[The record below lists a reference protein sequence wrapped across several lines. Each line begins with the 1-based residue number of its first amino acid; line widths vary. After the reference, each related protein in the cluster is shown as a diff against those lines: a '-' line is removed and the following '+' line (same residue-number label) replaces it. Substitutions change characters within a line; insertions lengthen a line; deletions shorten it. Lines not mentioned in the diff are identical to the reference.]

1 MDSSGEGTDW
11 FFIGTAVEAAT
22 QTSLP
27 AASEP
32 VTAATQT
39 VQAAV
44 APCIADAGSTVA
56 AVAVAG
62 VVGVSAGALFVR
74 WWTGNSSKKVVP
86 ADVPSA
92 DTGGMMASPAVV
104 PHGFVPQPSLP
115 LKEWLPHFAIPLPAL
130 EPVIPG
136 SCPRLEFVQTCTA
149 PFPEWFTS
157 PQTAPSA
164 FSHRPSQPVLA
175 GAVVGLGF
183 AALASAGLLGRWL
196 WKRAGIGRAV
206 QCQKASLGAPKPKVH
221 GVVTLAKVQEYRSS
235 ADMKEFVAASRKVV
249 SRMPA
254 PLLKQEAAGRQP
266 VGNLPGKNLSSDLTE
281 GSVDIG
287 FEILR
292 RAGRSKGVAS
302 CQAEIYVLGG
312 IVRPAPPTSSHIF
325 RMLPKQ

>member
-22 QTSLP
+22 QTSLTV
-27 AASEP
+27 ASEP

-44 APCIADAGSTVA
+44 APCVADAGSTVA
-56 AVAVAG
+56 AMAVAG
-62 VVGVSAGALFVR
+62 FVGVSAGALFVR
-74 WWTGNSSKKVVP
+74 WWTDNSSKDVVP
-86 ADVPSA
+86 ASVSFADSGDV
-92 DTGGMMASPAVV
+92 MASPAVV
-104 PHGFVPQPSLP
+104 PQDFVPQPSLP
-115 LKEWLPHFAIPLPAL
+115 LKEWLPYFAIPPLPAL

-136 SCPRLEFVQTCTA
+136 SFPRLELVQPCIA
-149 PFPEWFTS
+149 PFPEWFS
-157 PQTAPSA
+157 FPQTAPSA
-164 FSHRPSQPVLA
+164 FSSPRPSQPLLA

-206 QCQKASLGAPKPKVH
+206 QCQKTSLGAPKVH
-221 GVVTLAKVQEYRSS
+221 AAVTLTNVQESRSS
-235 ADMKEFVAASRKVV
+235 AGMKDFVVASRKVV
-249 SRMPA
+249 SQIPA
-254 PLLKQEAAGRQP
+254 PLPKQKAAGGQP
-266 VGNLPGKNLSSDLTE
+266 MDDPPGKHLSPDIME

-292 RAGRSKGVAS
+292 RAGRSKSGAS
-302 CQAEIYVLGG
+302 CQADVYVLGG